1 MQTKKYKIE
10 IGGKEL
16 AVEIGKLA
24 EQANGS
30 VTVRYGDTVVLVTC
44 VIGNKPRQGV
54 NYLPLMVDYEE
65 KLYAAG
71 KIKGSRFIKREG
83 RPTDEAVL
91 TGRLIDRAIRP
102 LFNPKIRKDI
112 QVVVTVL
119 SFDGEN
125 DPAVPGLV
133 GASIALSISNIPWN
147 GPIGGISIGQVGKEW
162 IINPIN
168 GNSKESILKF
178 IVTGDKEKINMIE
191 GGASEA
197 SEKTV
202 VQALKLA
209 KEQIEKL
216 VVFQEEII
224 KEFQPKKL
232 EIEIL
237 EPEPKLIKEVEGFI
251 GDRLEKALYQSKKTE
266 RMDDVNA
273 LKEDLGHFI
282 EGKYEG
288 DEEKVGQA
296 FDVFEDKIDEMVHK
310 NILDPSAGKEKRPD
324 GRKLD
329 EVREI
334 SCEVGLLPRTHGS
347 GLFNRG
353 QTQAL
358 SVVTLGPPGAEQ
370 LLDEMELEGKKR
382 FMHHYNFP
390 PFSVGEVKPMRGP
403 GRRDIGH
410 GALAERALIPLI
422 PSREEFPYTIRIVSE
437 ILSSNGSSSMAS
449 VCGSTLALLDAGIS
463 IKGNAAGIAM
473 GLMLGD
479 NGPPAGGNYKILT
492 DIQGPEDHHGDMDF
506 KIAGTR
512 NGITSFQM
520 DVKVEGLSLKI
531 LEDTLIQAKKAREEI
546 LNQMEATIKMPRSD
560 LSPYAP
566 RVYTLQIKPDQIGSV
581 IGPGGKIINKIIDET
596 GASIDIE
603 DDGSVF
609 VSSDKAEG
617 AKKAIDWIKSLTRE
631 LKAGEIFQGKVV
643 KVTDFG
649 AFIELMPGQDGLL
662 HISELSPKG
671 KEVKKAEDLIHQGDT
686 VTVRIKNID
695 DLGRINLSLFKKGI
709 RM

>member
-102 LFNPKIRKDI
+102 LFNPKTRKDI

-168 GNSKESILKF
+168 GNSEESILKF
-178 IVTGDKEKINMIE
+178 TVTGSKEKINMIE
-191 GGASEA
+191 GGANEA
-197 SEKTV
+197 PEKTV
-202 VQALKLA
+202 VQALRLA

-216 VVFQEEII
+216 VDFQEEII

-237 EPEPKLIKEVEGFI
+237 EPEPNLIKEVEGFI
-251 GDRLEKALYQSKKTE
+251 GDKLEKALYQSKKTE

-273 LKEDLGHFI
+273 LKENLGYFI

-288 DEEKVGQA
+288 DEEKTGQA
-296 FDVFEDKIDEMVHK
+296 FDIFEEKIDEMVHK
-310 NILDPSAGKEKRPD
+310 NILEKEKRPD

-329 EVREI
+329 EVRKI
-334 SCEVGLLPRTHGS
+334 SCEVGFLPRTHGS

-449 VCGSTLALLDAGIS
+449 VCGSILALLDAGIS

-473 GLMLGD
+473 GLMLSN

-512 NGITSFQM
+512 KGITSFQM

-546 LNQMEATIKMPRSD
+546 LDQMEAIIKMPRSD

-649 AFIELMPGQDGLL
+649 AFIELIPGQDGLL

-671 KEVKKAEDLIHQGDT
+671 KEVKKTEDLIHQGDT

>member
-1 MQTKKYKIE
+1 MQIKKYKVE

-83 RPTDEAVL
+83 RPTDEAIL

-102 LFNPKIRKDI
+102 LFNSKIRNDI

-125 DPAVPGLV
+125 DPAIPGLV

-147 GPIGGISIGQVGKEW
+147 GPVGGVSIGQVGKEW

-168 GNSKESILKF
+168 GNSEESILRF
-178 IVTGDKEKINMIE
+178 IVTGSKEKINMIE

-197 SEKTV
+197 PEKTV

-209 KEQIEKL
+209 KEHIEKL
-216 VVFQEEII
+216 VVFQEGII

-232 EIEIL
+232 EIEIS
-237 EPEPKLIKEVEGFI
+237 ESDPKLIKEVEGFI

-282 EGKYEG
+282 DGKYEG
-288 DEEKVGQA
+288 DEEKTEQV
-296 FDVFEDKIDEMVHK
+296 FDIFEDKIDEMVHK
-310 NILDPSAGKEKRPD
+310 NILDPPAGKEKRPD

-329 EVREI
+329 EVRKI

-347 GLFNRG
+347 GLFARG
-353 QTQAL
+353 STQAL

-449 VCGSTLALLDAGIS
+449 VCGSILALLDAGVS

-473 GLMLGD
+473 GLMLSDDGK
-479 NGPPAGGNYKILT
+479 NYKILT

-512 NGITSFQM
+512 KGITSFQM
-520 DVKVEGLSLKI
+520 DVKVKGLSLKI

-566 RVYTLQIKPDQIGSV
+566 RVFVIQINPERIGDV

-596 GASIDIE
+596 GATIDIE
-603 DDGSVF
+603 DDGTVF
-609 VSSDKAEG
+609 VASEKADG
-617 AKKAIDWIKSLTRE
+617 AKKAITWIKSLTRE

-649 AFIELMPGQDGLL
+649 AFVEVVPGQDGLL

-671 KEVKKAEDLIHQGDT
+671 KEFKKTEDLIHQGDT

>member
-168 GNSKESILKF
+168 GNSEESILKF
-178 IVTGDKEKINMIE
+178 IVTGSKEKINMIE
-191 GGASEA
+191 GSANEA
-197 SEKTV
+197 PEKTV

-216 VVFQEEII
+216 VDFQEEII

-237 EPEPKLIKEVEGFI
+237 EPEPNLIKEVEGFI
-251 GDRLEKALYQSKKTE
+251 GDKLEKALYQSKKTE

-273 LKEDLGHFI
+273 LKENLGYFI

-288 DEEKVGQA
+288 DEEKTGQA
-296 FDVFEDKIDEMVHK
+296 FDIFEEKIDEMVHK
-310 NILDPSAGKEKRPD
+310 NILEKEKRPD

-329 EVREI
+329 EVRKI
-334 SCEVGLLPRTHGS
+334 SCEVGFLPRTHGS